1 MTLDQLARGLLEKH
15 IDEAIRDIPDTMS
28 RFRAKEFK
36 NIVQFKSEEDFLYG
50 VVYGRIVFGYLI
62 LFKLL
67 FNRDLNADESLEM
80 QTVIVNRLREVKN
93 AIFKTGSLHVY

>member
-93 AIFKTGSLHVY
+93 AIFKTG